1 MASLGDDSCE
11 VGGPKIAFSFCHR
24 GFKFV
29 CIKYFAN
36 EILKIENY
44 EYHVCGSQISDCSVS
59 CNPFVEIAFLFDA
72 MQLH

>member
-1 MASLGDDSCE
+1 MASLRDRSCE

-44 EYHVCGSQISDCSVS
+44 EYYVLWIPNLRFWC
-59 CNPFVEIAFLFDA
+59 AL
-72 MQLH
+72 

>member
-1 MASLGDDSCE
+1 MASLRDHSCE
-11 VGGPKIAFSFCHR
+11 AGGPRIAFSLCHR

-44 EYHVCGSQISDCSVS
+44 EYYVLWIP
-59 CNPFVEIAFLFDA
+59 NLRF
-72 MQLH
+72 